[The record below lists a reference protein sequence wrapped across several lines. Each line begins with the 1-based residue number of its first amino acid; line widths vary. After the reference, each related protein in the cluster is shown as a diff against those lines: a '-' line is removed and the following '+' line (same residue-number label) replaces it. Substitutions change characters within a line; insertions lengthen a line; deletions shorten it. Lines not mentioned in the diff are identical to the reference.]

1 MHSDRVNLIAAA
13 TQLMADTGE
22 QAVQQVLELGGAAP
36 AAMALLHA
44 RPGLSLDELRR
55 PLALSQPGGVRLVD
69 RLEARA
75 WVERRQGDGR
85 RLALY
90 LTPAGR
96 QLVQQTLTQRGNAL
110 DALVRPL
117 SEAEQTELVRLLE
130 KILVAHVVEAGD
142 RERVCRLCSRNQC
155 VSCPLAA
162 AAGTALERDRRLS
175 ELDLELRL
183 DEGDASQQELTRL
196 LADAERASDQPAAAK
211 AQARLG
217 AVAMARGDYDEV
229 INRLEE
235 ARPYLSPISDA
246 LAVATLARA
255 YTVSGKADE
264 AVGLL
269 QDALIEIDERAPAN
283 AIVWVR
289 FAVYLSYALTD
300 GGRYAEAR
308 NILRQAVWRSKGVQD
323 FYTRARV
330 HWAAGRLAMFER
342 ELRSAGHHFGR
353 VIRLLEQ
360 SEDDRL
366 LGRAY
371 LSQAAVSTMAG
382 RPDEARPDLRRAETL
397 LGSHP
402 DKNDLCWLRIEQARQ
417 AIASGAA
424 DPAIAFARKAV
435 DLLGDSDAAARGAAH
450 DTLGRALAAQGD
462 LDGADAAFA
471 EAVAVLRAQ
480 REWYDAAEAA
490 QAWSEALAG
499 GGRTAEA
506 ERAREIAGQLTAEAE
521 AASQRTPQPSVARHG
536 AGI

>member
-342 ELRSAGHHFGR
+342 ELRSAG
-353 VIRLLEQ
+353 
-360 SEDDRL
+360 DRL
-366 LGRAY
+366 RGSRPGDRLRAQGRRSARRQRRGRTWRGARHPRTGAGRSRRPRWCGCRVRRGGRGAPRPTRVVRRRRGCASVVRSARRGRAHSRGRAGARDRRPANGRSRGG
-371 LSQAAVSTMAG
+371 LAANA
-382 RPDEARPDLRRAETL
+382 A
-397 LGSHP
+397 
-402 DKNDLCWLRIEQARQ
+402 
-417 AIASGAA
+417 AIS
-424 DPAIAFARKAV
+424 
-435 DLLGDSDAAARGAAH
+435 SAARGGDLTPDCVSGASLA
-450 DTLGRALAAQGD
+450 ALA
-462 LDGADAAFA
+462 
-471 EAVAVLRAQ
+471 
-480 REWYDAAEAA
+480 
-490 QAWSEALAG
+490 
-499 GGRTAEA
+499 
-506 ERAREIAGQLTAEAE
+506 
-521 AASQRTPQPSVARHG
+521 
-536 AGI
+536 

>member
-196 LADAERASDQPAAAK
+196 LADAERAGDQPAAAK

-246 LAVATLARA
+246 LA
-255 YTVSGKADE
+255 
-264 AVGLL
+264 
-269 QDALIEIDERAPAN
+269 
-283 AIVWVR
+283 
-289 FAVYLSYALTD
+289 D

-435 DLLGDSDAAARGAAH
+435 
-450 DTLGRALAAQGD
+450 
-462 LDGADAAFA
+462 
-471 EAVAVLRAQ
+471 
-480 REWYDAAEAA
+480 
-490 QAWSEALAG
+490 AG
-499 GGRTAEA
+499 
-506 ERAREIAGQLTAEAE
+506 
-521 AASQRTPQPSVARHG
+521 
-536 AGI
+536 